1 MTIIHSR
8 TAVCGE
14 EGAHLWGSMV
24 KVVAKQAVLLILLL
38 HLMQQPC
45 AGFYEKGSNVFL
57 IKDQKQMQE
66 QVEMFVRL
74 RHSLPALIKV

>member
-1 MTIIHSR
+1 M
-8 TAVCGE
+8 G
-14 EGAHLWGSMV
+14 MV

-74 RHSLPALIKV
+74 RHSLHALIKV

>member
-38 HLMQQPC
+38 QLMQQPC